1 MKTLLLLISPFLFLG
16 TPIEKK
22 NFKID
27 APVIKREIRKHKGTN
42 EYEVV
47 VMIKKGALNGFA
59 SYKET
64 LPENLN
70 ATVNSSNYGD
80 ANFSFKNGVVK
91 FLWTAL
97 PGSKE
102 LIFSYILTTDEKF
115 DRNFPGVFK
124 YVDDNIVAAATLKSE
139 NVSYKEVP

>member
-1 MKTLLLLISPFLFLG
+1 MKTLLLLISPFLLFG
-16 TPIEKK
+16 TPIEKN

-42 EYEVV
+42 DYEII
-47 VMIKKGALNGFA
+47 VMIKKGSLNGFA

-80 ANFSFKNGVVK
+80 ASFSFKNGVVK

-115 DRNFPGVFK
+115 DKNFPGVFK
-124 YVDDNIVAAATLKSE
+124 YIDDNIATASTLKKEDISYSE
-139 NVSYKEVP
+139 K